1 MKVPQAW
8 SPRSCSS
15 RKYCIV
21 NITLQP
27 TLSQAAKD
35 VVLAPKPVISDDTSG
50 LEPAVLQ
57 QLLAQIGS
65 LASVYHKPADSF
77 VSRQRL
83 AVARAEELQVRV
95 KGFAFVCCVFV
106 CAGGG
111 GVKSGC
117 SAASG
122 SGWQFCAQRNC
133 RWGPR
138 PTVASHLSALPAQLL
153 RAWFGECFRGELV
166 AHHIVDSDL
175 TPLSRPVISSLLT
188 SLLTPPGRGAQ
199 VCGRRRGHQRRR
211 RGEASCDSLLCL
223 GLPCHASLLGD

>member
-111 GVKSGC
+111 GSNL
-117 SAASG
+117 AAAPLLAAAG
-122 SGWQFCAQRNC
+122 SFVRRGTADGGRV
-133 RWGPR
+133 R
-138 PTVASHLSALPAQLL
+138 LL
-153 RAWFGECFRGELV
+153 RVTCRPCLLSYSGPGLV
-166 AHHIVDSDL
+166 SASEASWWH
-175 TPLSRPVISSLLT
+175 TTLLT
-188 SLLTPPGRGAQ
+188 
-199 VCGRRRGHQRRR
+199 VI
-211 RGEASCDSLLCL
+211 
-223 GLPCHASLLGD
+223 

>member
-111 GVKSGC
+111 GQIWLQRRFWQRLAVLCAEELQMG
-117 SAASG
+117 AASDCCESPVG
-122 SGWQFCAQRNC
+122 LACSVTPG
-133 RWGPR
+133 
-138 PTVASHLSALPAQLL
+138 
-153 RAWFGECFRGELV
+153 LV
-166 AHHIVDSDL
+166 W
-175 TPLSRPVISSLLT
+175 
-188 SLLTPPGRGAQ
+188 
-199 VCGRRRGHQRRR
+199 
-211 RGEASCDSLLCL
+211 
-223 GLPCHASLLGD
+223 